1 MNNLPLDNC
10 PISCY
15 IIPMITNDPNNHPN
29 AELDKSDPLRDMI
42 QVDIEEIDQHWEGM
56 DEWVGE

>member
-1 MNNLPLDNC
+1 
-10 PISCY
+10 
-15 IIPMITNDPNNHPN
+15 MITNDPNTHPN
-29 AELDKSDPLRDMI
+29 AELDKSDPLRDKI